1 MKKTEV
7 KWCVLLTALIV
18 GIMLLIPSMVTAA
31 EPKGGDVIDAGNVDQ
46 YKDYLPMYMQRFIKD
61 GWGQWEPVVL
71 HVDEKKPATGWTKEF
86 AEASKKNKE
95 TCKLRDD
102 DLIEGYNGQ
111 GAPFMDPEDPKK
123 ATKIMWNSYYKIY
136 PDDWMT
142 PDNYLSMGQRKGGR
156 VTFADTKYEQIMMSN
171 RTMREP
177 IPELVPNP
185 DKLYYA
191 NKGNSRTPPSK
202 DMATLTWRY
211 QDTTLYDDMWMYV
224 PTLRR
229 TIRLVSSERSNPIQ
243 GTPLTYDDIFGFD
256 GKIPFFTYELVGEQ
270 TVLSLLNQKFDPYKD
285 VEDRN
290 TYPFHPVLHYNEK
303 FGLIDCYVIEIKSK
317 DPRYPYSVKTVWV
330 DKVRFWVM
338 YSQIYD
344 KNGEFWKAFWN
355 GAQTRIVKTTHG
367 EEPLAIQS
375 SSGIIDFKTG
385 NYYGSRTAWLDMNC
399 GVEKEYFRPET
410 LSASTW

>member
-1 MKKTEV
+1 M
-7 KWCVLLTALIV
+7 I
-18 GIMLLIPSMVTAA
+18 
-31 EPKGGDVIDAGNVDQ
+31 
-46 YKDYLPMYMQRFIKD
+46 
-61 GWGQWEPVVL
+61 
-71 HVDEKKPATGWTKEF
+71 
-86 AEASKKNKE
+86 
-95 TCKLRDD
+95 
-102 DLIEGYNGQ
+102 LIEGYNGQ

-243 GTPLTYDDIFGFD
+243 GTPLN
-256 GKIPFFTYELVGEQ
+256 L
-270 TVLSLLNQKFDPYKD
+270 
-285 VEDRN
+285 
-290 TYPFHPVLHYNEK
+290 
-303 FGLIDCYVIEIKSK
+303 
-317 DPRYPYSVKTVWV
+317 
-330 DKVRFWVM
+330 
-338 YSQIYD
+338 
-344 KNGEFWKAFWN
+344 
-355 GAQTRIVKTTHG
+355 
-367 EEPLAIQS
+367 
-375 SSGIIDFKTG
+375 
-385 NYYGSRTAWLDMNC
+385 
-399 GVEKEYFRPET
+399 
-410 LSASTW
+410 